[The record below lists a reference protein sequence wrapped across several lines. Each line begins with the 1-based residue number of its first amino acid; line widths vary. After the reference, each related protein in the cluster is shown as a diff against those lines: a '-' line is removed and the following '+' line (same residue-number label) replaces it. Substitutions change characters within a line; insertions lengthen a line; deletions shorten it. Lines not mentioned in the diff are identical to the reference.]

1 MNPSP
6 VMVHPSQLDHNS
18 SGLQRPPVS
27 VPRPMA
33 PMVPLQEVFIVIV
46 SKHSPSCSKI
56 FETVKF
62 IAPHLNTKILEI
74 DNPEVRDLV
83 LQSGKIK
90 TVPTIALMYPQEN
103 KVDFYEGPSALQ
115 LLQQKVE
122 EVQQKIQRIA
132 ASSQKSTDISQVL
145 GMPPQTQM
153 AIPVQGQMPIPPQG
167 QMPMNM
173 PPQYPP
179 QAQYPQQ
186 QYPVQGQM
194 PPQQQY
200 PPQYP
205 VQGQM
210 PMAMPPQGQY
220 PPQGQMPMTMPP
232 EHFADPTDMRASPL
246 DRNPA
251 TVSFHEEAAAV
262 PSDIM
267 GGTLID
273 DSAYEV
279 DMGNGVPQGM
289 SREEIMGGDQA
300 IINREKD
307 KKSKANQGR
316 MEAMMREREEM
327 DKKTQDPRMARRP

>member
-6 VMVHPSQLDHNS
+6 VMVHPSQLDNNS
-18 SGLQRPPVS
+18 SGLPRPPVS

-33 PMVPLQEVFIVIV
+33 SPLQEVFIVIV

-145 GMPPQTQM
+145 GMPSPPQM
-153 AIPVQGQMPIPPQG
+153 PVQGQMPMPMPMAMPPQPQMPMNMPPQQQYPPMPMPMSPQHQYPVQG

-173 PPQYPP
+173 PPQ
-179 QAQYPQQ
+179 
-186 QYPVQGQM
+186 
-194 PPQQQY
+194 
-200 PPQYP
+200 
-205 VQGQM
+205 
-210 PMAMPPQGQY
+210 GQY
-220 PPQGQMPMTMPP
+220 PPQGNVQMPP
-232 EHFADPTDMRASPL
+232 EQFADPTDMRASPL

-251 TVSFHEEAAAV
+251 TVSFHEEAASV

>member
-6 VMVHPSQLDHNS
+6 VMVHPSQLDHS
-18 SGLQRPPVS
+18 RPPVS

-33 PMVPLQEVFIVIV
+33 PMAHSMNDSPLQEVFIVIV

-145 GMPPQTQM
+145 GMPSQPQM
-153 AIPVQGQMPIPPQG
+153 
-167 QMPMNM
+167 
-173 PPQYPP
+173 
-179 QAQYPQQ
+179 
-186 QYPVQGQM
+186 
-194 PPQQQY
+194 
-200 PPQYP
+200 P

-210 PMAMPPQGQY
+210 PMAMPPQPQMPMNMPPQQQYPPMPMPMSPQHQYPVQGQMPMNMPPQGQY
-220 PPQGQMPMTMPP
+220 PPQGNVQMPP
-232 EHFADPTDMRASPL
+232 EQFADPTDMRASPL

>member
-6 VMVHPSQLDHNS
+6 VMVHPSQLQANAP
-18 SGLQRPPVS
+18 LS
-27 VPRPMA
+27 VPSPMA
-33 PMVPLQEVFIVIV
+33 FRSPAPPQEVFIVIV

-103 KVDFYEGPSALQ
+103 KVDFYEGSSALQ

-122 EVQQKIQRIA
+122 EVQHKIQRIA

-145 GMPPQTQM
+145 GVPPVQGQVPVQMPMPP
-153 AIPVQGQMPIPPQG
+153 QGQMPIPVQAQYPPQG
-167 QMPMNM
+167 QFPVQA
-173 PPQYPP
+173 QYPP
-179 QAQYPQQ
+179 QAQF
-186 QYPVQGQM
+186 PVQGQVPM
-194 PPQQQY
+194 Q
-200 PPQYP
+200 
-205 VQGQM
+205 
-210 PMAMPPQGQY
+210 MAMPPQMQEPY
-220 PPQGQMPMTMPP
+220 PPLQPQMPPP
-232 EHFADPTDMRASPL
+232 GNLDPNDMRARPM

-251 TVSFHEEAAAV
+251 TVSLQEEAAALA

-279 DMGNGVPQGM
+279 DMGNAPPQGM

-300 IINREKD
+300 IINRERD

>member
-6 VMVHPSQLDHNS
+6 VMVHPSQLDNNS

-27 VPRPMA
+27 VPRPMDLPFA
-33 PMVPLQEVFIVIV
+33 KAPLQEVFIVIV

-145 GMPPQTQM
+145 GMPSPPQM
-153 AIPVQGQMPIPPQG
+153 PVQGQMPMAMPPQP

-173 PPQYPP
+173 PPQ
-179 QAQYPQQ
+179 
-186 QYPVQGQM
+186 
-194 PPQQQY
+194 QQY
-200 PPQYP
+200 PPMSPQHQYP

-210 PMAMPPQGQY
+210 PMNMPPQGQY

-232 EHFADPTDMRASPL
+232 EQFADPTDMRASPL

-251 TVSFHEEAAAV
+251 TVSFHEEAGQPGPGG

-267 GGTLID
+267 GGALIAA
-273 DSAYEV
+273 SAYEV